1 MPGDRHRRGMDQMLW
16 STADEIDAIQV
27 SLMRTLAS
35 VHRLRIIHLLG
46 AGSLEVHELA
56 DQLGLQQAA
65 TSQHLAAMRAAGLV
79 EGDRDGR
86 AMRYRLSDPQI
97 NTACELM
104 REALVRRLTRLGDL
118 AAQAIASNDLVLA
131 TNEVRHP

>member
-1 MPGDRHRRGMDQMLW
+1 MLL

-27 SLMRTLAS
+27 TLLRTLAS

-46 AGSLEVHELA
+46 SGSLEVHELA

>member
-1 MPGDRHRRGMDQMLW
+1 MLV

-35 VHRLRIIHLLG
+35 VHRLRIIQLLG
-46 AGSLEVHELA
+46 SGSLEVHEIA
-56 DQLGLQQAA
+56 DQVGLQQAA

-79 EGDRDGR
+79 EADRDGR

-97 NTACELM
+97 HTACELM
-104 REALVRRLTRLGDL
+104 RDALVRRLSRLGDL
-118 AAQAIASNDLVLA
+118 AAQAAASGALVLSPS
-131 TNEVRHP
+131 EVRNP

>member
-1 MPGDRHRRGMDQMLW
+1 MLL

-27 SLMRTLAS
+27 TLLRTLAS

-46 AGSLEVHELA
+46 SGSLEVHELA

-97 NTACELM
+97 NTVCELM

>member
-1 MPGDRHRRGMDQMLW
+1 MLL

-27 SLMRTLAS
+27 TLLRTLAS

-46 AGSLEVHELA
+46 SGSLEVHELA

-65 TSQHLAAMRAAGLV
+65 TSQHLAAMRATELV

>member
-1 MPGDRHRRGMDQMLW
+1 MLL

-27 SLMRTLAS
+27 TLLRTLAS

-46 AGSLEVHELA
+46 SGSLEVHELA

-131 TNEVRHP
+131 TNEVGHP

>member
-1 MPGDRHRRGMDQMLW
+1 MLL

-27 SLMRTLAS
+27 SLLRTMAS

-46 AGSLEVHELA
+46 NGSLEVHELA

-86 AMRYRLSDPQI
+86 AMRYRLTDSQI

-104 REALVRRLTRLGDL
+104 RDALVRRLSRLGDL
-118 AAQAIASNDLVLA
+118 AAQVSASSDLALA
-131 TNEVRHP
+131 SNEVRHP

>member
-1 MPGDRHRRGMDQMLW
+1 MLM

-46 AGSLEVHELA
+46 NGSAEVHELA
-56 DQLGLQQAA
+56 DQLGLQQAS
-65 TSQHLAAMRAAGLV
+65 TSQHLAALRAAGLV
-79 EGDRDGR
+79 EADRDGR

-104 REALVRRLTRLGDL
+104 RDSLVRRLSRLGDL
-118 AAQAIASNDLVLA
+118 AAQAISAPELA
-131 TNEVRHP
+131 ATAQGANRS

>member
-1 MPGDRHRRGMDQMLW
+1 MLL

-27 SLMRTLAS
+27 TLLRTLAS

-46 AGSLEVHELA
+46 SGSLEVHELA

-118 AAQAIASNDLVLA
+118 AAQAIASNGLVLA